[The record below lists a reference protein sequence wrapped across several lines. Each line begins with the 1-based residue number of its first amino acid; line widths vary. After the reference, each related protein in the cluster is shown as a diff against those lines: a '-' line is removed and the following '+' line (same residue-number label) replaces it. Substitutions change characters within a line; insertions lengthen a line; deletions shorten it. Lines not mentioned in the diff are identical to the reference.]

1 MEKSALKHPKF
12 FNRYVD
18 KVPHGNLNELLDQS
32 FKDLQLDLAALK
44 NADFEFAYQTDKWSI
59 AKLLRHCIDTEQI
72 FGYRALCIARQDPNP
87 IMSFDENHFAEASG
101 NQFEKNDLLEALE
114 LARKQ
119 NVLLFKSFDT
129 QWLIR
134 NSKTEAG
141 EDMSLVSLAYII
153 IGHWLHHKNILSS
166 RYGIVFPS

>member
-18 KVPHGNLNELLDQS
+18 KVQHGDLYELLAQS
-32 FKDLQLDLAALK
+32 LADLQNDLSALK
-44 NADFEFAYQTDKWSI
+44 NADFNYAYQTDKWSI
-59 AKLLRHCIDTEQI
+59 AKLIRHCIDTEQI

-87 IMSFDENHFAEASG
+87 IIGFDENQFAEASG
-101 NQFEKNDLLEALE
+101 NHFEKNNLLESFE
-114 LARKQ
+114 LGRKQ

-153 IGHWLHHKNILSS
+153 IGHWLHHKNILST